1 MNYNYHYKHIIIG
14 DSLSGKSS
22 YMNKLLYDTFSND
35 KTTTIGV
42 DFGVLYV
49 TINNKTLKNHVWD
62 TAGQETFKSIIR
74 SYYRNSDGCILT
86 FDVTN
91 RKSFENINKWIDEL
105 QLYSNYEKL
114 SVIIIGNKIDLED
127 QRAVSMEEA
136 EKLSLKYDIPYI
148 EVSVKNDINIK
159 RAFYKLINLISK
171 KKKIVELIEDNYMNN
186 KITTLSLIQ
195 NTKIKKYN
203 CIGCKN

>member
-1 MNYNYHYKHIIIG
+1 MDYNYHYKHIIIG

-42 DFGVLYV
+42 DFGVMYV
-49 TINNKTLKNHVWD
+49 TINNKTLKNHIWD

-74 SYYRNSDGCILT
+74 SYYRNADGCILT

-91 RKSFENINKWIDEL
+91 RKSFENINKWINEL
-105 QLYSNYEKL
+105 QLYSDFEKL
-114 SVIIIGNKIDLED
+114 SVIIIGNKIDLEN
-127 QRAVSMEEA
+127 QRAVSIEEA
-136 EKLSLKYDIPYI
+136 EELSLKYDIPYI

-171 KKKIVELIEDNYMNN
+171 KKKILELIEDNYMNN
-186 KITTLSLIQ
+186 KITTLSLIK

-203 CIGCKN
+203 CSGCKN

>member
-49 TINNKTLKNHVWD
+49 SINNKTLKNHIWD

-114 SVIIIGNKIDLED
+114 SVIIIGNKIDLEN

-136 EKLSLKYDIPYI
+136 EELSLKYDIPYI

>member
-114 SVIIIGNKIDLED
+114 SVIIIGNKIDLEN

-136 EKLSLKYDIPYI
+136 EELSLKYDIPYI

>member
-49 TINNKTLKNHVWD
+49 SINNKTLKNHIWD

-114 SVIIIGNKIDLED
+114 SVIIIGNKIDLEN

>member
-114 SVIIIGNKIDLED
+114 SVIIIGNKIDLEN